1 MVYDPW
7 FMVTV
12 GTLSR
17 TGSNRH
23 SRTKRERERKKCV
36 CVCVRVCVCERDL
49 EKEAEEEEEGGK
61 REEAGWNVTSGR
73 GGMVI

>member
-1 MVYDPW
+1 MVYGDGRYTLPHW
-7 FMVTV
+7 QQP
-12 GTLSR
+12 TLSHQER
-17 TGSNRH
+17 A
-23 SRTKRERERKKCV
+23 REKEV

-49 EKEAEEEEEGGK
+49 EKEAEEEEGGGK